1 MSLPAGTRLG
11 TYEIVSP
18 LGMGGMGGM
27 GEVYPTR
34 DTRLDR
40 DVSIKALPDAV
51 SADVLTRKPSERSG
65 C

>member
-1 MSLPAGTRLG
+1 MGLPAGTRLG

-18 LGMGGMGGM
+18 LGMGGMG
-27 GEVYPTR
+27 EVYSTR

-40 DVSIKALPDAV
+40 HVSIKALPGAV

-65 C
+65 